1 MNKLLPNG
9 NLLAVYGVGDDN
21 VMSSLVKEVPPS
33 DPEYE
38 GSTLLLSLEDAEEA
52 LAVLAKYRREHHV
65 VS

>member
-9 NLLAVYGVGDDN
+9 NILAVYGVGDDN
-21 VMSSLVKEVPPS
+21 MMSSLVKEVPPS

-38 GSTLLLSLEDAEEA
+38 GSTLFLSLEDAEEA